1 MYNVCLNVS
10 LPEEYAMIAY
20 DVTKEMEE
28 RNYINSTIL
37 KIDDYEYDCRLISYR
52 EYLNLEN
59 KVDAFNNEL
68 YDDLYYFK
76 AAIQFEEIFGVEDPT
91 ADTEDET
98 VDDGTEDNMGEETF
112 IEDMENM
119 DKLET
124 QLNKLE
130 KLMSC
135 EHNFVSY
142 TDIDLAKITYDF
154 IVWKGEQKGT
164 RKQTSLPYWELQ
176 DSPISNENKNEGDK
190 TNEK

>member
-10 LPEEYAMIAY
+10 IPEEYVMMAY

-76 AAIQFEEIFGVEDPT
+76 AAIQFEEIFSDQPLLSSQDPYKS
-91 ADTEDET
+91 
-98 VDDGTEDNMGEETF
+98 V

-124 QLNKLE
+124 QINKLE

>member
-10 LPEEYAMIAY
+10 IPEEYVMIAY

-76 AAIQFEEIFGVEDPT
+76 AAIQFEE
-91 ADTEDET
+91 
-98 VDDGTEDNMGEETF
+98 TF

-124 QLNKLE
+124 QINKLE